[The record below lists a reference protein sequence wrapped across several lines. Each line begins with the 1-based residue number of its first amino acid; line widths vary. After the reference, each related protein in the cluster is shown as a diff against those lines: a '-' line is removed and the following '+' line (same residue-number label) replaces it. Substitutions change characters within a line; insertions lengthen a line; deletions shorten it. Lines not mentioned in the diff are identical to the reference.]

1 MIGNITRFWF
11 LIVLILTAGMFAV
24 VGCSPSPS
32 EEEIRRIVQ
41 SEVDRLELPEGEQG
55 LRGEVGAQGES
66 GEQGPQGEAGP
77 PGERGEQ
84 GLRGEVGAQGESGE
98 QGPQGEAGPPGERGE
113 QGLRGETG
121 AQGERGEPEPE
132 PEPTPEPVGRPGEQ
146 IDWAICG
153 TGRECGS
160 IAVPADYR
168 DPEAGS
174 IRIALSVHRATS
186 PDKRIGYLFVNP
198 GGPGSSGVDLVARAR
213 RGQFSDEIV
222 EHFDIIGFDPRGAE
236 LARR

>member
-1 MIGNITRFWF
+1 
-11 LIVLILTAGMFAV
+11 MFAV

-84 GLRGEVGAQGESGE
+84 GLRGE
-98 QGPQGEAGPPGERGE
+98 
-113 QGLRGETG
+113 TG
-121 AQGERGEPEPE
+121 AQGERGEPE

-186 PDKRIGYLFVNP
+186 LDKRIGYLFVNP

>member
-41 SEVDRLELPEGEQG
+41 SEVDKLELPE
-55 LRGEVGAQGES
+55 
-66 GEQGPQGEAGP
+66 
-77 PGERGEQ
+77 GEQ

-121 AQGERGEPEPE
+121 AQGERGEPE

>member
-84 GLRGEVGAQGESGE
+84 GLRGE
-98 QGPQGEAGPPGERGE
+98 
-113 QGLRGETG
+113 TG
-121 AQGERGEPEPE
+121 AQGERGEPE